1 MMNYKSAKIAEDAN
15 IAKQS
20 VIIGDVTIGRDSCVL
35 YYSVLRGDEAPIVI
49 GEETNIQENCTVH
62 VSRNMPVRIGNNVTV
77 GHNAVIHS
85 CTIGDR
91 TLIGMG
97 AVILDGAQIGNDCII
112 GAGSLVTKNTIIPD
126 GSLVMGSPAKIKRNL
141 TWEEK
146 LGNLENSK
154 EYVSVSREMKRQGGV
169 SSMKVKR
176 VKVQKQMILQ
186 EEQLLSE
193 NEYHKLIRTAYKKG
207 QKSLGMIME
216 TIATTGIRISE
227 LKYFTVGAVRRG
239 NIIIHNKGKIRRI
252 LIPGAIR
259 KKLLYYCFIHK
270 INDGIIF
277 ITKNGNAQNRSNIWT
292 QMKKLSKA
300 AGIAVEK
307 VYPHAFRHLFARMY
321 YQLTS
326 DISGLADILGHSSI
340 ETTRIYTADSEQKYL
355 ASMERLELLLSD
367 IRLPEEVTE

>member
-1 MMNYKSAKIAEDAN
+1 MNDKSAKIAEDAN

-97 AVILDGAQIGNDCII
+97 AVILDRAQIGNDCII

-154 EYVSVSREMKRQGGV
+154 EYVSVSREMKRQGV
-169 SSMKVKR
+169 
-176 VKVQKQMILQ
+176 L
-186 EEQLLSE
+186 
-193 NEYHKLIRTAYKKG
+193 
-207 QKSLGMIME
+207 
-216 TIATTGIRISE
+216 
-227 LKYFTVGAVRRG
+227 
-239 NIIIHNKGKIRRI
+239 
-252 LIPGAIR
+252 
-259 KKLLYYCFIHK
+259 
-270 INDGIIF
+270 
-277 ITKNGNAQNRSNIWT
+277 
-292 QMKKLSKA
+292 
-300 AGIAVEK
+300 
-307 VYPHAFRHLFARMY
+307 
-321 YQLTS
+321 
-326 DISGLADILGHSSI
+326 
-340 ETTRIYTADSEQKYL
+340 
-355 ASMERLELLLSD
+355 
-367 IRLPEEVTE
+367 

>member
-1 MMNYKSAKIAEDAN
+1 MMNYNCAKIAVDAN
-15 IAKQS
+15 ISKQS

-126 GSLVMGSPAKIKRNL
+126 GSLVMGSSAKIKRNL

-154 EYVSVSREMKRQGGV
+154 EYVSVSREMKRQGV
-169 SSMKVKR
+169 
-176 VKVQKQMILQ
+176 L
-186 EEQLLSE
+186 
-193 NEYHKLIRTAYKKG
+193 
-207 QKSLGMIME
+207 
-216 TIATTGIRISE
+216 
-227 LKYFTVGAVRRG
+227 
-239 NIIIHNKGKIRRI
+239 
-252 LIPGAIR
+252 
-259 KKLLYYCFIHK
+259 
-270 INDGIIF
+270 
-277 ITKNGNAQNRSNIWT
+277 
-292 QMKKLSKA
+292 
-300 AGIAVEK
+300 
-307 VYPHAFRHLFARMY
+307 
-321 YQLTS
+321 
-326 DISGLADILGHSSI
+326 
-340 ETTRIYTADSEQKYL
+340 
-355 ASMERLELLLSD
+355 
-367 IRLPEEVTE
+367 